1 MASAG
6 VSPASD
12 VMARVEYRGVA
23 GVGQGLGHRGV
34 LLVKE
39 IGEKKMMSRGSA
51 VQAREEGRGG
61 RIELMVP
68 CTKIPSK
75 QVKYTSNA

>member
-1 MASAG
+1 MDPVASAG

-39 IGEKKMMSRGSA
+39 IGEKKMMAARGHMRA
-51 VQAREEGRGG
+51 GVERIGRPG
-61 RIELMVP
+61 
-68 CTKIPSK
+68 S
-75 QVKYTSNA
+75 

>member
-6 VSPASD
+6 VSPALD

-39 IGEKKMMSRGSA
+39 IGEKKMMA
-51 VQAREEGRGG
+51 A
-61 RIELMVP
+61 
-68 CTKIPSK
+68 
-75 QVKYTSNA
+75 

>member
-1 MASAG
+1 MDPVASVG

-39 IGEKKMMSRGSA
+39 IGEKKMMAARGHMR
-51 VQAREEGRGG
+51 VDVERIGRPG
-61 RIELMVP
+61 
-68 CTKIPSK
+68 S
-75 QVKYTSNA
+75 